1 MLYILDKYVFVRI
14 CSKKNDD
21 KMVKN
26 LFVWNVHGEDAKDV
40 YLEQCGRM
48 MII

>member
-1 MLYILDKYVFVRI
+1 VFVRI

-21 KMVKN
+21 KMVKK
-26 LFVWNVHGEDAKDV
+26 LFFENVHGEDAKEVD
-40 YLEQCGRM
+40 LGKCGRM